1 MIAWLGTGLLGA
13 GFVRAARRR
22 GETVHVWN
30 RSGGKAQALQA
41 DGAIAFD
48 DPADAVRGVPRVHL
62 CLSDDAA
69 VDDVLLLARAGLS
82 PDVVLVD
89 HTTTAP
95 ARTADRVAR
104 WTAQGIQFQHAPV
117 FMGPQN
123 ALDATGFML
132 ASGHR
137 GLFAKLEPE
146 LSKMTGRLVY
156 LGPEV
161 ARAAGMKLLGN
172 LFLEAMIG
180 GLTDVLTLAKSL
192 GIPPGEAAQM
202 FDWFNPGAQVP
213 ARLERMLDG
222 GFEHASWNL
231 AMARKDARLMMEA
244 AQAAGRELTV
254 IPAVAAL
261 MDRWIAAHHAADD
274 WTVIASEVVT

>member
-1 MIAWLGTGLLGA
+1 MIAWLGTGLLGS
-13 GFVRAARRR
+13 GFVRALRQR

-30 RSGGKAQALQA
+30 RSSDKARALEA

-48 DPADAVRGVPRVHL
+48 DPADAVRGVPRVHV

-69 VDDVLLLARAGLS
+69 VDDVLALARPGLAS
-82 PDVVLVD
+82 DVVLVD
-89 HTTTAP
+89 HTTTSP
-95 ARTADRVAR
+95 ARTAERVAR
-104 WTAQGIQFQHAPV
+104 WTALGIAFQHAPV

-137 GLFAKLEPE
+137 GLYSRLEPE

-161 ARAAGMKLLGN
+161 PRAAGMKLLGN

-180 GLTDVLTLAKSL
+180 GLTDVLTLARAL
-192 GIPPGEAAQM
+192 GIPPDEAAKL
-202 FDWFNPGAQVP
+202 FDWFNPGAQAP
-213 ARLERMLDG
+213 ARVARMLEGD
-222 GFEHASWNL
+222 FEHASWNL
-231 AMARKDARLMMEA
+231 SMARKDARLMMEA
-244 AQAAGRELTV
+244 AQAGGRDLTV

-261 MDRWIAAHHAADD
+261 MDRWLQAGHGNED
-274 WTVIASEVVT
+274 WTVIAS